1 MAFTSDERT
10 AITVHLRFLR
20 ALAPNSWIEASVLET
35 VLDDATDAQQAQ
47 VRADLP
53 TLERLRLGLSKVD
66 ARFSLL
72 EVVGELKFRD
82 NEFALRVEQY
92 AAFLLQL
99 GLLLG
104 VARAGGGGAV
114 VRTSTKRGW

>member
-10 AITVHLRFLR
+10 AIAVHMRFLR
-20 ALAPNSWIEASVLET
+20 ALAPNNWIATSDLEA

-47 VRADLP
+47 ARTDLP
-53 TLERLRLGLSKVD
+53 TLDRLRLGLSKVD
-66 ARFSLL
+66 SRFALL
-72 EVVGELKFRD
+72 ELVGELKFRD

-92 AAFLLQL
+92 TAFALQL

-104 VARAGGGGAV
+104 VARPGGGGVV
-114 VRTSTKRGW
+114 VRSAPKRGW

>member
-10 AITVHLRFLR
+10 AIAVHMRFLR
-20 ALAPNSWIEASVLET
+20 ALAPNNWIATSDLEA

-47 VRADLP
+47 ARADLP
-53 TLERLRLGLSKVD
+53 TLDRLRLGLSKVD
-66 ARFSLL
+66 SRFALL
-72 EVVGELKFRD
+72 ELVGELKFRD

-92 AAFLLQL
+92 TTFALQL

-104 VARAGGGGAV
+104 VARAGGGGVV
-114 VRTSTKRGW
+114 VRSASKRGW